1 MTLTT
6 ADGTLILVYC
16 GSRMPDNDAYA
27 AATRLVADRMADM
40 GIGLVYGGS
49 GNGLMGILAKRLL
62 ERDGHVTGIL
72 PSFLHTTEIALTTC
86 TELVE
91 VSSMHERK
99 LTMLDRAHAILA
111 LPGGY
116 GTMDELFEAVT
127 WRQIGLHNKPIA
139 ILNVDGFY
147 DHLSAQL
154 DVMTRDGFLTAE
166 ARSHIRI
173 SCSID
178 DLLPWLQENASSL
191 KPDPLLPRWT

>member
-1 MTLTT
+1 MTLAT
-6 ADGTLILVYC
+6 AGGTLLLVYC
-16 GSRMPDNDAYA
+16 GSRMPANDAYVS
-27 AATRLVADRMADM
+27 ATRLLADRMADT
-40 GIGLVYGGS
+40 GTGLVYGGS

-62 ERDGHVTGIL
+62 ERNGYVIGIL

-86 TELVE
+86 SELVE
-91 VSSMHERK
+91 VSSMHDRK
-99 LTMLDRAHAILA
+99 LMMLDRAHAILA

-147 DHLSAQL
+147 DHLSAQI
-154 DVMTRDGFLTAE
+154 DMMARDGFLTAE

-173 SCSID
+173 SASID
-178 DLLPWLQENASSL
+178 ELLPWLRENASPL

>member
-1 MTLTT
+1 MTLTP
-6 ADGTLILVYC
+6 ADGTLLLVYC
-16 GSRMPDNDAYA
+16 GSRMPGNGTYV
-27 AATRLVADRMADM
+27 AATRSLADRMADI

-49 GNGLMGILAKRLL
+49 GNGLMGVLAKRLL
-62 ERDGHVTGIL
+62 ERDGHVIGIL

-86 TELVE
+86 SELVE
-91 VSSMHERK
+91 VSSMHDRK
-99 LTMLDRAHAILA
+99 LMMLDRAHAILA

-154 DVMTRDGFLTAE
+154 DVMVRDGFLSTE

-173 SCSID
+173 SSTID
-178 DLLPWLQENASSL
+178 DLLPWLQANASSL